1 MMAHGSWRVTFQQG
15 DPVRGPY
22 RKSSNGQGKMA
33 ENAIRYIIVT
43 ALFLILLNSAVAD
56 TTPQAEVRIGFNY
69 PQTGPY
75 AAEGLS
81 QYNGALLAADEIN
94 AQGGILNH
102 QIRLVSKDSGSHVS
116 KTRINVRRLL
126 EDKKVRMLFGGA
138 SSDVAIA
145 ACELCQ
151 EKWIPF
157 FGTLTYSPT
166 TTGEE
171 GHRAC
176 FRESYNSWMAAK
188 LLSRYLNDNLAGRH
202 YYNITADYT
211 WGWSTESAIRKLTD
225 TMDHGIHPVSRM
237 PIGSTNFIE
246 PLRAAQAAKAD
257 VLIMTLAGND
267 IVTALRQATVMGLKD
282 RMQIV
287 IPNMMRDSLVEAGS
301 DAIEGVIGTM
311 QWLWQVPYRYQY
323 QRGILFVEQ
332 YEKRYN
338 KVPTSS
344 AASAYTILHEYKA
357 AVESAGSFDGPAV
370 IRALEGRTYRIV
382 KDTQRW
388 REFDHQSIQT
398 VYLVRGLA
406 AEKSAPPGGT
416 PKIVEIIDSMP
427 GEQAARSHEE
437 WLSVRRRAGRPIV
450 LEHLDGGQ

>member
-1 MMAHGSWRVTFQQG
+1 
-15 DPVRGPY
+15 
-22 RKSSNGQGKMA
+22 MA

-43 ALFLILLNSAVAD
+43 AFCLILHHSAVAD
-56 TTPQAEVRIGFNY
+56 TTPLAEVRIGFNY

-81 QYNGALLAADEIN
+81 QHNGAMLAADEIN

-102 QIRLVSKDSGSHVS
+102 QIRLVSRDSGSHVS
-116 KTRINVRRLL
+116 KTRTNVRRLL
-126 EDKKVRMLFGGA
+126 EDKKVRMIFGGA

-171 GHRAC
+171 AHRAC

-188 LLSRYLNDNLAGRH
+188 LLSRHLNGNQTGRR
-202 YYNITADYT
+202 YYYITADYT

-237 PIGSTNFIE
+237 PMGSTSFIE
-246 PLRAAQAAKAD
+246 PLRAAQAAQAD
-257 VLIMTLAGND
+257 VLILTLAGND

-287 IPNMMRDSLVEAGS
+287 VPNMMRDSLVEAGS
-301 DAIEGVIGTM
+301 EAIEGVIGAM
-311 QWLWQVPYRYQY
+311 PWLWQVPYRYQY
-323 QRGILFVEQ
+323 RRGILFVEQ
-332 YEKRYN
+332 YKKRYN

-344 AASAYTILHEYKA
+344 AASAYAILYEFKA
-357 AVESAGSFDGPAV
+357 AAEGAGSFDGPAV

-382 KDTQRW
+382 KDTQKW
-388 REFDHQSIQT
+388 RDFDHQSIQT
-398 VYLVRGLA
+398 VYLVKGLA
-406 AEKSAPPGGT
+406 AEENHAPGVA
-416 PKIVEIIDSMP
+416 PKFVEILDSMP
-427 GEQAARSHEE
+427 GDQASRSHEE
-437 WLSVRRRAGRPIV
+437 WLTVRRRAGRPLT
-450 LEHLDGGQ
+450 LEHLDEEQ